1 MAVAAVPVAARRG
14 RPSQQDTVAMPAVP
28 RDDELALARTMMPR
42 AKTEIATAAAPRG
55 GSKKTMIAT
64 PVAQVRSNDSSLE
77 IPIDAVLVDEELPRV
92 RRQIT
97 LGDGMLERVPP
108 RRMWILHAAV
118 IVATLSIAVVALA
131 AN

>member
-1 MAVAAVPVAARRG
+1 MAVAAVPRRG

-28 RDDELALARTMMPR
+28 HEDEELALAHTIMPG
-42 AKTEIATAAAPRG
+42 AKTQIATDAAPRRG
-55 GSKKTMIAT
+55 GKKTMITT
-64 PVAQVRSNDSSLE
+64 PVARVRSNDSSLE
-77 IPIDAVLVDEELPRV
+77 IPIDAVLVDDELPRV

-118 IVATLSIAVVALA
+118 IVASLSIAVVALA

>member
-1 MAVAAVPVAARRG
+1 
-14 RPSQQDTVAMPAVP
+14 MPAVP
-28 RDDELALARTMMPR
+28 RDDDELALAHTMMPR
-42 AKTEIATAAAPRG
+42 AKTEIATVAAPRG

-64 PVAQVRSNDSSLE
+64 PVVRASDSSLE
-77 IPIDAVLVDEELPRV
+77 IPIDAVLVDELPRV

>member
-1 MAVAAVPVAARRG
+1 MAVAAVPVAPRRG
-14 RPSQQDTVAMPAVP
+14 RPSQQDTIAVPAVP
-28 RDDELALARTMMPR
+28 RDDDELALARTMMPR
-42 AKTEIATAAAPRG
+42 AKTEIATEAAPRG

-64 PVAQVRSNDSSLE
+64 PVVRSNDSSLE

-97 LGDGMLERVPP
+97 LGDGMLQRVPP

>member
-1 MAVAAVPVAARRG
+1 
-14 RPSQQDTVAMPAVP
+14 MPAVP
-28 RDDELALARTMMPR
+28 RDDDELALARTMMPR
-42 AKTEIATAAAPRG
+42 AKTEIATEAAPRG